1 KRKQAASLVKIGL
14 AMSIAHDVLTENA
27 VDNQGAPTHKM
38 NPRRGG
44 VVTDS
49 YQFGG
54 HSGTTTHWDALCHIF
69 YKGRSFNGYPQNEVF
84 NEQGCTKLDLKA
96 MKNGIMT
103 RGVLIDIPRLKGLP
117 FLEPGT
123 AIYTEDLEA
132 WERRAGVKVTSGD
145 AVLVRTGRWARR
157 AAIGPW

>member
-1 KRKQAASLVKIGL
+1 MKKGLVHCGLVLALACSLGAQSTPGPRTLEEFDALFMKISNWGRWGDDQRGAANLVTDAKRKQAASLVKIGL

-38 NPRRGG
+38 NPLRGG

-69 YKGRSFNGYPQNEVF
+69 YKGRSF
-84 NEQGCTKLDLKA
+84 
-96 MKNGIMT
+96 
-103 RGVLIDIPRLKGLP
+103 
-117 FLEPGT
+117 
-123 AIYTEDLEA
+123 
-132 WERRAGVKVTSGD
+132 
-145 AVLVRTGRWARR
+145 
-157 AAIGPW
+157 